1 MKASLEDISA
11 IKKKLIIEIESK
23 EVDKKLNAA
32 FKDLG
37 KKAKIPGFRP
47 GKVPR
52 KILEKRFGDDV
63 VDDVARDLI
72 NDSFPQALQEV
83 DTMPLGTPALEKET
97 LKQGEDFKYSA
108 VIEVRPQFEVTEYQ
122 GIEVE
127 KEKYFTSDE
136 DVEARIEQIRQSN
149 GNLNSIEQGRP
160 IQKDDHAVLDYE
172 VFEGD
177 SPLDDMKAAN
187 SMLKVGNNDIHPQF
201 DEGLIGLNK
210 DDDAEINV
218 AFEDNDSNPAL
229 AGKIL
234 KYKVKVIDIKE
245 MILPELNDEF
255 AKNLGGDFK
264 DMEDLRTKMKEMIS
278 SQEENRIDREMKG
291 RLIKK
296 ITDNIDFETPQIL
309 IESEIDYAL
318 ENFKQSLSQSGTSLE
333 QTGIA
338 EETLREN
345 FRPASERRVREMLV
359 LEEIAKKDEIT
370 VSEEDLEEGFKNMA
384 ASMGQESEIVRQY
397 YEARG
402 LTDTFKDKLV
412 EEKTLNSLVE
422 SAKILEVDREE
433 LSENK
438 NSEKEN
444 I

>member
-11 IKKKLIIEIESK
+11 IKKKLNIEIESK

-32 FKDLG
+32 YKDLG

-52 KILEKRFGDDV
+52 KILERRFGDDV
-63 VDDVARDLI
+63 VDDVSRDLI
-72 NDSFPQALQEV
+72 NDSFPKALQEV
-83 DTMPLGTPALEKET
+83 DTMPLGTPTLEKET

-122 GIEVE
+122 GIEIE
-127 KEKYFTSDE
+127 KEKYSISDE
-136 DVEARIEQIRQSN
+136 DVEGRIEQIRQTN
-149 GNLNSIEQGRP
+149 GNMNSIEQERP
-160 IQKDDHAVLDYE
+160 VQTDDYTVLDYE

-177 SPLDDMKAAN
+177 NPLDDMKATN
-187 SMLKVGNNDIHPQF
+187 SMLRVGSNDIHPQL

-210 DDDAEINV
+210 DDDADINV
-218 AFEDNDSNPAL
+218 DFEDSYSNSAL
-229 AGKIL
+229 AGKNL

-245 MILPELNDEF
+245 MVLPELNDEF

-264 DMEDLRTKMKEMIS
+264 DLEDLRSKMKEMIS
-278 SQEENRIDREMKG
+278 NQEENRIDREMKG
-291 RLIKK
+291 RLINK
-296 ITDNIDFETPQIL
+296 ITEKIDFETPQIL

-333 QTGIA
+333 QAGIA
-338 EETLREN
+338 EENLREN

-370 VSEEDLEEGFKNMA
+370 VNEEDLEEGFKDMA
-384 ASMGQESEIVRQY
+384 ASMGQETEIVRQY

-402 LTDTFKDKLV
+402 LADTFKDKLV

-438 NSEKEN
+438 NSEKETP
-444 I
+444 

>member
-11 IKKKLIIEIESK
+11 VKKKLNIEIESK
-23 EVDKKLNAA
+23 EVDKKLNTAY
-32 FKDLG
+32 KDLG

-52 KILEKRFGDDV
+52 NILERRFGDDV

-72 NDSFPQALQEV
+72 NDSFPKALQEV
-83 DTMPLGTPALEKET
+83 DTMPLGTPMLEKET
-97 LKQGEDFKYSA
+97 LKQGQDFKYSA

-127 KEKYFTSDE
+127 KEKYSISDE

-149 GNLNSIEQGRP
+149 GNMTSIEEDRSVQ
-160 IQKDDHAVLDYE
+160 IDDYAALDYE

-177 SPLDDMKAAN
+177 SPLDDLKATN
-187 SMLKVGNNDIHPQF
+187 SLLRVGSNDIHPQL

-210 DDDAEINV
+210 DDDSEISV
-218 AFEDNDSNPAL
+218 DFEDSHSNPAL
-229 AGKIL
+229 AGKSL
-234 KYKVKVIDIKE
+234 KYKVKVLDIKE
-245 MILPELNDEF
+245 MVLPELDDEF
-255 AKNLGGDFK
+255 AKKLGGDFK
-264 DMEDLRTKMKEMIS
+264 DLGDLRSKMKEMIS
-278 SQEENRIDREMKG
+278 NQEENRIDREMKG

-296 ITDNIDFETPQIL
+296 ITDKIDFETPQVL

-318 ENFKQSLSQSGTSLE
+318 ENFKQSLTQSGMSLE
-333 QTGIA
+333 QAGIP
-338 EETLREN
+338 EDKLRDD
-345 FRPASERRVREMLV
+345 FKPASERRVREMLV
-359 LEEIAKKDEIT
+359 LEEIAKKDNIT
-370 VSEEDLEEGFKNMA
+370 VDDEDLEKGFKDMA
-384 ASMGQESEIVRQY
+384 ASMGQEAEIVRQY

-402 LTDTFKDKLV
+402 LVDSFKDKLV

-422 SAKILEVDREE
+422 SAKILEVDSEE

-444 I
+444 N

>member
-11 IKKKLIIEIESK
+11 IKKKLIVEIESK
-23 EVDKKLNAA
+23 EVDKKLNTAY
-32 FKDLG
+32 KDLG
-37 KKAKIPGFRP
+37 KKAKISGFRP

-52 KILEKRFGDDV
+52 KILERRFGDDV
-63 VDDVARDLI
+63 VDDVSRDLI
-72 NDSFPQALQEV
+72 NDSFPKALQEV
-83 DTMPLGTPALEKET
+83 DTMPLGTPALDKET
-97 LKQGEDFKYSA
+97 LKQGQDFKYSA

-122 GIEVE
+122 GVEVE
-127 KEKYFTSDE
+127 KEKYSISDE
-136 DVEARIEQIRQSN
+136 DVEARIEQIRQTN

-160 IQKDDHAVLDYE
+160 IQKDDYAALDYE
-172 VFEGD
+172 VFDGD
-177 SPLDDMKAAN
+177 SSLDDMKATN
-187 SMLKVGNNDIHPQF
+187 SMLRVGNNEIHPQL

-218 AFEDNDSNPAL
+218 DFEDNDSNPAI
-229 AGKIL
+229 AGKSL

-245 MILPELNDEF
+245 MVLPELNDEF

-264 DMEDLRTKMKEMIS
+264 DLEDLRSKMKEMIS
-278 SQEENRIDREMKG
+278 NQEENRIDREMKG
-291 RLIKK
+291 RLINK
-296 ITDNIDFETPQIL
+296 ITEKIDFETPQIL

-333 QTGIA
+333 QAGIA

-370 VSEEDLEEGFKNMA
+370 VSEEDLEEGFKDMA
-384 ASMGQESEIVRQY
+384 ASMGQEAEIVRQY